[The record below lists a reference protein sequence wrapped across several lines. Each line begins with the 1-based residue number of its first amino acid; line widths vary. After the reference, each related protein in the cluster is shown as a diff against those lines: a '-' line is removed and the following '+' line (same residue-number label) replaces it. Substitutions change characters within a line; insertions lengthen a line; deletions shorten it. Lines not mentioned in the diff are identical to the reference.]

1 VNRARQADLHQRVL
15 LLLST
20 ARDTELTRELLARSD
35 IPAHVCSDSRELQ
48 HELARGAG
56 AVMVTEETLSS
67 SGAQAVLAQAIES
80 QPRWSDLPVLLLTHG
95 GANSTVVGD
104 AVAMLNNV
112 TLLERPLRVQALLSA
127 VRTALRA
134 RNRQYEIQEHL
145 RELEQAH
152 DAEVMAVRRKDEFLA
167 MLAHE
172 LRNPL
177 APISNALHVLEID
190 DSDPVRR
197 ATLRTMMKR
206 QVVHMVRLVDDLL
219 EASRLSR
226 GMITLHRERME
237 LCNAM
242 RVAIE
247 ASRPQLDQGGYQL
260 EVDLPET
267 PLLVDADPVRIAQ
280 VFGNL
285 LNNSVKYG
293 RRDGC
298 IKVTV
303 HTDGGQAVAEV
314 ADDGLGIDRETLPHV
329 FELFTQGARAGGD
342 QQEGLGIGLA
352 LVRNLVELHGGTVEA
367 HSEGRGQGAR
377 FVVRLPLASS
387 KSAQPSTPAPGKTLS
402 SVAPE
407 IRVLVVDDNRDA
419 AQSLALVMESMDLAP
434 RVAHSGP
441 EALRIALDY
450 QPHLILLDIGMPGMD
465 GYEVARRVRTG
476 DGAGD
481 PVIVAVTGWSHAQD
495 LAKSRAAGFD
505 HHLAKPADIPRLTAL
520 VDEIRSDLMS
530 ARMH

>member
-1 VNRARQADLHQRVL
+1 MDRLRQADLHQRVL

-20 ARDTELTRELLARSD
+20 TRDTELTRDLLARND
-35 IPAHVCSDSRELQ
+35 FVAHVCSDAREL
-48 HELARGAG
+48 HLELARGAG
-56 AVMVTEETLSS
+56 AVMVAEEILSP

-177 APISNALHVLEID
+177 APISNALHVLEMD

-285 LNNSVKYG
+285 L
-293 RRDGC
+293 
-298 IKVTV
+298 
-303 HTDGGQAVAEV
+303 
-314 ADDGLGIDRETLPHV
+314 
-329 FELFTQGARAGGD
+329 
-342 QQEGLGIGLA
+342 
-352 LVRNLVELHGGTVEA
+352 
-367 HSEGRGQGAR
+367 
-377 FVVRLPLASS
+377 
-387 KSAQPSTPAPGKTLS
+387 
-402 SVAPE
+402 
-407 IRVLVVDDNRDA
+407 DN
-419 AQSLALVMESMDLAP
+419 
-434 RVAHSGP
+434 
-441 EALRIALDY
+441 
-450 QPHLILLDIGMPGMD
+450 
-465 GYEVARRVRTG
+465 
-476 DGAGD
+476 
-481 PVIVAVTGWSHAQD
+481 
-495 LAKSRAAGFD
+495 
-505 HHLAKPADIPRLTAL
+505 
-520 VDEIRSDLMS
+520 
-530 ARMH
+530 